1 MARHGKTA
9 YFREKIMKKSNFFA
23 FISRMKYI
31 NRWGLMRSTKEE
43 NVSEHSLDVAVIAHA
58 LSVIRKKRL
67 NMDVNPER
75 TALYAIYHD
84 AAEIFT
90 GDMPTPVKYYNSVI
104 KSAYKEV
111 ELSVNERLLN
121 MLPDDF
127 KDEFEDVLI
136 PKENEK
142 EIWKTIKAAD
152 KISAY
157 IKCIEEEKSG
167 NKEFLKAKQSIL
179 NEIEKMNMPDVRI
192 FMDEF
197 LEGYGLTLDE
207 MEMS

>member
-1 MARHGKTA
+1 
-9 YFREKIMKKSNFFA
+9 MKKSNFFA

-31 NRWGLMRSTKEE
+31 NRWGLMRNIKEE
-43 NVSEHSLDVAVIAHA
+43 NVCEHSLDVAVIAHA
-58 LSVIRKKRL
+58 LAVIQKKRL
-67 NMDVNPER
+67 NMDVNPEK

-84 AAEIFT
+84 ASEIFT

-104 KSAYKEV
+104 KTAYKEV

-127 KDEFEDVLI
+127 KDEFKPILI
-136 PKENEK
+136 PDNNEK
-142 EIWKTIKAAD
+142 HTWKTIKAAD

-167 NKEFLKAKQSIL
+167 NKEFLKAKQSL
-179 NEIEKMNMPDVRI
+179 LQEIEKMDMQDVKI

-207 MEMS
+207 ME

>member
-1 MARHGKTA
+1 
-9 YFREKIMKKSNFFA
+9 MKKSNFFA

-31 NRWGLMRSTKEE
+31 NRWGLMRSIKEE

-58 LSVIRKKRL
+58 LAIIQKKRL
-67 NMDVNPER
+67 NMNTDPYKTV
-75 TALYAIYHD
+75 LYAIYHD
-84 AAEIFT
+84 ASEILT
-90 GDMPTPVKYYNSVI
+90 GDLPTPVKYFNPAI
-104 KSAYKEV
+104 NKAYKEV
-111 ELSVNERLLN
+111 EMSANRSLLE

-127 KDEFEDVLI
+127 RDDYASVLVPRDEDA
-136 PKENEK
+136 
-142 EIWKTIKAAD
+142 EIWKTVKAAD

-167 NKEFLKAKQSIL
+167 NREFIKAKQSL
-179 NEIEKMNMPDVRI
+179 LKEINNMDRQDVKI

-207 MEMS
+207 M

>member
-1 MARHGKTA
+1 
-9 YFREKIMKKSNFFA
+9 MKKSNFFA

-31 NRWGLMRSTKEE
+31 NRWGLMRNIKEE
-43 NVSEHSLDVAVIAHA
+43 NVSEHSLDVAVISHA
-58 LSVIRKKRL
+58 LAVIQKKRL

-75 TALYAIYHD
+75 IALYAIYHD
-84 AAEIFT
+84 ASEIFT

-104 KSAYKEV
+104 KSAYKEM

-121 MLPDDF
+121 MLPHDL
-127 KDEFEDVLI
+127 KDEFEAVLI

-167 NKEFLKAKQSIL
+167 NKEFLKAKQSL
-179 NEIEKMNMPDVRI
+179 LQEIEKMNMPDVKI

-197 LEGYGLTLDE
+197 LEGYSLTLDE
-207 MEMS
+207 MEMSDAPDAP

>member
-1 MARHGKTA
+1 
-9 YFREKIMKKSNFFA
+9 MKKSNFFA

-31 NRWGLMRSTKEE
+31 NRWGLMRNIKDE

-58 LSVIRKKRL
+58 LAIIQKRRL
-67 NMDVNPER
+67 NMDVNPEK

-84 AAEIFT
+84 VSEIFT
-90 GDMPTPVKYYNSVI
+90 GDMPTPVKYYNTFI
-104 KSAYKEV
+104 KTAYKDV
-111 ELSVNERLLN
+111 ELAACKRLLKL
-121 MLPDDF
+121 LPEDF
-127 KDEFEDVLI
+127 YNDYEGVLI
-136 PKENEK
+136 PREDEK

-179 NEIEKMNMPDVRI
+179 SDLSSMEREDVKI
-192 FMDEF
+192 FMSEF
-197 LEGYGLTLDE
+197 MEGYELTLDE
-207 MEMS
+207 ME

>member
-1 MARHGKTA
+1 
-9 YFREKIMKKSNFFA
+9 MKKSNFFA

-31 NRWGLMRSTKEE
+31 NRWGLMRNIKEE

-58 LSVIRKKRL
+58 LSVIQKKRL
-67 NMDVNPER
+67 NLDVNPEK

-84 AAEIFT
+84 ASEIFT

-104 KSAYKEV
+104 KTAYKEV
-111 ELSVNERLLN
+111 ELSVNKRLLN
-121 MLPDDF
+121 LLPEDF
-127 KDEFEDVLI
+127 HDEYEAVLI
-136 PKENEK
+136 PREEEK
-142 EIWKTIKAAD
+142 EVWKTVKAAD

-167 NKEFLKAKQSIL
+167 NKEFIKAKQSLL
-179 NEIEKMNMPDVRI
+179 NEIEKMNMPDVKI

-197 LEGYGLTLDE
+197 LEGYSLTLDE
-207 MEMS
+207 ME

>member
-1 MARHGKTA
+1 
-9 YFREKIMKKSNFFA
+9 MKKSNFFA

-58 LSVIRKKRL
+58 LAIIQKKRL
-67 NMDVNPER
+67 NKNTDPYKTVM
-75 TALYAIYHD
+75 YAIYHD
-84 AAEIFT
+84 ASEILT
-90 GDMPTPVKYYNSVI
+90 GDMPTPVKYFNPAI
-104 KSAYKEV
+104 KTAYKEV
-111 ELSVNERLLN
+111 EMSANRSLLK
-121 MLPDDF
+121 MLPEDF
-127 KDEFEDVLI
+127 YEDYEPVLI
-136 PKENEK
+136 PREEDA

-167 NKEFLKAKQSIL
+167 NREFVKAKQSL
-179 NEIEKMNMPDVRI
+179 LREIDGMNRQDVKI

-197 LEGYGLTLDE
+197 LEGYSLTLDE
-207 MEMS
+207 M

>member
-1 MARHGKTA
+1 
-9 YFREKIMKKSNFFA
+9 MKKSNFFA

-58 LSVIRKKRL
+58 LTIIQKRRL
-67 NMDVNPER
+67 NKDADPYKTV
-75 TALYAIYHD
+75 LYAIYHD
-84 AAEIFT
+84 ASEILT
-90 GDMPTPVKYYNSVI
+90 GDMPTPVKYFNPAI
-104 KSAYKEV
+104 KLAYKEV
-111 ELSVNERLLN
+111 ELSANKSLLKL
-121 MLPDDF
+121 LPHDF
-127 KDEFEDVLI
+127 YEDFESVLI
-136 PKENEK
+136 PRPEDF

-167 NKEFLKAKQSIL
+167 NKEFIKAKQAIL
-179 NEIEKMNMPDVRI
+179 NEINSMDRQDVKI

-197 LEGYGLTLDE
+197 LDGYSLTLDE
-207 MEMS
+207 M

>member
-1 MARHGKTA
+1 
-9 YFREKIMKKSNFFA
+9 MKKSNFFA

>member
-1 MARHGKTA
+1 MSEYAGDN
-9 YFREKIMKKSNFFA
+9 MKKSNFFA

-31 NRWGLMRSTKEE
+31 DRWGLMRNINKE

-58 LSVIRKKRL
+58 LAVIQKKRL
-67 NMDVNPER
+67 NMEVNPER

-84 AAEIFT
+84 VSEIFT

-104 KSAYKEV
+104 KSAYKDV

-121 MLPDDF
+121 MLPGDF
-127 KDEFEDVLI
+127 KEEFEDVLV
-136 PKENEK
+136 PKEEEK

-152 KISAY
+152 KMSAY
-157 IKCIEEEKSG
+157 IKCLEEEKSG
-167 NKEFLKAKQSIL
+167 NKEFLKAKQTLLSAI
-179 NEIEKMNMPDVRI
+179 KSMNMPEVEI

-207 MEMS
+207 ME